1 MVNLREKFKQRP
13 LLWLGVV
20 VVMILTAAAVHAALP
35 SISLNSPASFP
46 VDI

>member
-1 MVNLREKFKQRP
+1 MTVLKKRLFLWAGMFI
-13 LLWLGVV
+13 LLLGIGAV
-20 VVMILTAAAVHAALP
+20 VHAALP